1 MRTIL
6 SHQSHQSIHPCHGQI
21 SSGKNL
27 GRGLAP
33 KGRANFCSQNVYIY
47 LSVWV
52 SYACNVLCSTVY
64 LYSTN
69 VLNGPGNGLGLF
81 VFYLVFLFV
90 LGWLNNAGNADF
102 GASAALCKPRSSEK
116 KKKNS
121 NKASKVSCQMA
132 NAWWPLT
139 IHRYTYLQVLCLHV
153 SEKTC
158 RLFASTIC
166 GVVAGFM
173 STCFLL

>member
-1 MRTIL
+1 ML
-6 SHQSHQSIHPCHGQI
+6 EMQI
-21 SSGKNL
+21 SGQAQHFVNL
-27 GRGLAP
+27 GVP
-33 KGRANFCSQNVYIY
+33 K
-47 LSVWV
+47 
-52 SYACNVLCSTVY
+52 
-64 LYSTN
+64 
-69 VLNGPGNGLGLF
+69 
-81 VFYLVFLFV
+81 
-90 LGWLNNAGNADF
+90 
-102 GASAALCKPRSSEK
+102 K

-153 SEKTC
+153 SEKNC